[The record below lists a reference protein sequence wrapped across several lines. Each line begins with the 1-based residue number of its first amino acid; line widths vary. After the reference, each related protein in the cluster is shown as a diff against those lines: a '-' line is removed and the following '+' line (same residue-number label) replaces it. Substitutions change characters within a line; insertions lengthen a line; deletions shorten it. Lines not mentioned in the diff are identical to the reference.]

1 MLGVASSKLLKYFS
15 RNCFDLCSDAVGW
28 CLIMMLEATP
38 DVSKKLESNFIH
50 VIVIKRTKIN
60 ESCGLQTLSFSQTPR
75 LINNIVSRPFLQTL
89 YCDD

>member
-15 RNCFDLCSDAVGW
+15 RNCLDLCSDAVGW

-50 VIVIKRTKIN
+50 VIGIKRAKIN
-60 ESCGLQTLSFSQTPR
+60 ESCGLLTLAFLSFSQTPR
-75 LINNIVSRPFLQTL
+75 LINNIVSCNFF
-89 YCDD
+89 